1 MIDEKAALDYHA
13 GHRPG
18 KIEIKE
24 SKPSLS
30 PREMRLA
37 YLPGALA
44 PARRIAADPAASY
57 AYTARGNLIAL
68 VTNGTAVPG
77 LGDVGPLAAKP
88 VQEGIAVLFKRLADI
103 DVFDLEFDTRDPD
116 RFVETVRTIAP
127 SFGGI
132 NLQDISLPAGL
143 DIYDRLR
150 DALPV
155 PVFHENLY
163 GLAIVVVAAV
173 INAVDLADKRVED
186 VRLVVS
192 GAGTV
197 GLGCLRLLTVLGIEP
212 ANILL
217 YDRDGLVHPGRAD
230 LSPHHMAFARDS
242 EHRTLEQGI
251 RDADI
256 FLGASAAGVL
266 TTDMIRSMAA
276 RPVVIALAAPEPE
289 IDYHE
294 ARAARHDVLV
304 FTSRSGDPNAIVD
317 LLSSPY
323 VFRGALDARAS
334 RITEGMMLA
343 AARALAELARE
354 DVPEEVSR
362 AYGNVVFQFGPE
374 YLLPKPVD
382 PRILIWESAAV
393 AEQAVADGVAQRL
406 PETDRYRDTLA
417 TRLGTG
423 RELLRQIILEAR
435 RLQPR
440 IVLPDGTSRAILG
453 AASILIDEGIGTPI
467 LLGNEDEVRGV
478 AAGLGLELRG
488 AAVVDPLTDPRL
500 ERFAD
505 HLFHQRERRG
515 LIRDVARARL
525 RDPVYFASM
534 MLNVGDADLMVAG
547 MTAPYAES
555 IRRVLEVV
563 GPAPD
568 VRRIFG
574 LYMVLR
580 PNDVFFLAD
589 CSVNIEP
596 ADETLADMAIMAAQ
610 LVRSLGLEP
619 RVAMLAFSDYGS
631 VNHPLARRV
640 RRATEMVMA
649 REPALVVDGEI
660 QLMTA
665 LSRDIREQ
673 LFPFSRLRQD
683 ANILIFPDLQSGHMA
698 VHLLELLG
706 DAVTVGPLLLGTR
719 RPAHVLQ
726 YGSTAA
732 AVVNLTALGA
742 VQAGDAIRSGLIATV
757 ASGVP
762 QILANEP
769 KGS

>member
-13 GHRPG
+13 GPRPG
-18 KIEIKE
+18 KIEIKGT
-24 SKPSLS
+24 KPCLS

-44 PARRIAADPAASY
+44 PARRIASDPAAAY
-57 AYTARGNLIAL
+57 TYTARGNLIAL

-77 LGDVGPLAAKP
+77 LGDIGPLAAKP

-103 DVFDLEFDTRDPD
+103 DVFDLELDTRDPD
-116 RFVETVRTIAP
+116 RFVETVRTVAP

-173 INAVDLADKRVED
+173 INALDLVDKRVED
-186 VRLVVS
+186 VRLVVC

-197 GLGCLRLLTVLGIEP
+197 GLGCLRLLTALGIAP
-212 ANILL
+212 GNVLL
-217 YDRDGLVHPGRAD
+217 YDKDGLVHPDRAD
-230 LSPHHMAFARDS
+230 LSSHHMVFARASD
-242 EHRTLEQGI
+242 ERTLADGV

-256 FLGASAAGVL
+256 FVGASAGGVL
-266 TTDMIRSMAA
+266 TTEMIRSMAP
-276 RPVVIALAAPEPE
+276 RPVVIALASPDPE
-289 IDYHE
+289 IEYE
-294 ARAARHDVLV
+294 QARAARHDVVV
-304 FTSRSGDPNAIVD
+304 FTSRSGDPNPIVD

-334 RITEGMMLA
+334 RITEGMMIA

-354 DVPEEVSR
+354 EVPEEVSR
-362 AYGNVVFQFGPE
+362 AYGNVVFQFGAE

-382 PRILIWESAAV
+382 PRILVWESAAV
-393 AEQAVADGVAQRL
+393 AEQAVAEGVAQHR
-406 PETDRYRDTLA
+406 PDTARYRDTLA
-417 TRLGTG
+417 VRVGTG
-423 RELLRQIILEAR
+423 RELLRQVILETR

-467 LLGNEDEVRGV
+467 LLGNDEEVRGV

-488 AAVVDPLTDPRL
+488 ASIVDPLMDPRL

-505 HLFHQRERRG
+505 QLFRQRERRG

-525 RDPVYFASM
+525 RDPVYFGSM
-534 MLNVGDADLMVAG
+534 MLNVGDADLMIAG

-563 GPAPD
+563 GPAPG
-568 VRRIFG
+568 VHRIFG
-574 LYMVLR
+574 VYMVLR

-596 ADETLADMAIMAAQ
+596 AAETLADMAIMVAR
-610 LVRSLGLEP
+610 LVRSLGIEP

-640 RRATEMVMA
+640 RRATELAME
-649 REPALVVDGEI
+649 RDPALTIDGEV

-665 LSRDIREQ
+665 LSSEIRGQ

-683 ANILIFPDLQSGHMA
+683 ANVLIFPDLQSGHLA

-719 RPAHVLQ
+719 RPVHVLQ
-726 YGSTAA
+726 YGSSAS
-732 AVVNLTALGA
+732 AVVNLAALGA
-742 VQAGDAIRSGLIATV
+742 VHAADSIRSAHPEQLL
-757 ASGVP
+757 VP
-762 QILANEP
+762 AR
-769 KGS
+769 

>member
-1 MIDEKAALDYHA
+1 MIDEKAALEYHA
-13 GHRPG
+13 GGRPG
-18 KIEIKE
+18 KIELKG
-24 SKPSLS
+24 SKPCLS
-30 PREMRLA
+30 PREIRLA

-44 PARRIAADPAASY
+44 PARRIAADPAEVY
-57 AYTARGNLIAL
+57 TYTARGNLIAL

-88 VQEGIAVLFKRLADI
+88 VQEGLALLFKRLADL
-103 DVFDLEFDTRDPD
+103 DAFDLELDTRDPD
-116 RFVETVRTIAP
+116 RFVETVRTVAP

-132 NLQDISLPAGL
+132 NLHDISLPAGL
-143 DIYDRLR
+143 DIHDRLR

-173 INAVDLADKRVED
+173 INALDLVDKRVED

-197 GLGCLRLLTVLGIEP
+197 GLGCLRLLTALGIQP
-212 ANILL
+212 RNVLL

-230 LSPHHMAFARDS
+230 LSTHHMTLAQDS
-242 EHRTLEQGI
+242 EARTIEQGI
-251 RDADI
+251 RGADV

-266 TTDMIRSMAA
+266 SVEMIRSMEA
-276 RPVVIALAAPEPE
+276 RPIVIALAAPEPE
-289 IDYHE
+289 IDYRE
-294 ARAARHDVLV
+294 ARAARHDVVV
-304 FTSRSGDPNAIVD
+304 FTSRSADPNAIVD

-334 RITEGMMLA
+334 RITEGMMIA

-354 DVPEEVSR
+354 EVPEEVSR
-362 AYGNVVFQFGPE
+362 AYGNVVFRFGPE

-382 PRILIWESAAV
+382 PRILVWESAAV
-393 AEQAVADGVAQRL
+393 AKQATVEGVASQG
-406 PETDRYRDTLA
+406 TDATLYRESLA
-417 TRLGTG
+417 VRVGTG
-423 RELLRQIILEAR
+423 RELIRQVVLEAR

-467 LLGNEDEVRGV
+467 LLGHEEEVRGV

-488 AAVVDPLTDPRL
+488 ASVLDPLTDPRL
-500 ERFAD
+500 ERFAEQ
-505 HLFHQRERRG
+505 LFRQRERRG

-525 RDPVYFASM
+525 RDPVYFGSM
-534 MLNVGDADLMVAG
+534 MLNSGDADLMIAG
-547 MTAPYAES
+547 MMAPYAES

-563 GPAPD
+563 GPAPG
-568 VRRIFG
+568 VHRIFG
-574 LYMVLR
+574 LYMILR

-596 ADETLADMAIMAAQ
+596 GEETLADMAIMASR

-631 VNHPLARRV
+631 VSHPLARRV
-640 RRATEMVMA
+640 RRATELA
-649 REPALVVDGEI
+649 TERDPDLIIDGEV
-660 QLMTA
+660 QLLTA
-665 LSRDIREQ
+665 LSREIREQ

-683 ANILIFPDLQSGHMA
+683 ANVLIFPDLQSGHLA
-698 VHLLELLG
+698 VQLLEILG
-706 DAVTVGPLLLGTR
+706 DAVTVGPLLVGTR
-719 RPAHVLQ
+719 RPVHVLQ
-726 YGSTAA
+726 YGSTAE
-732 AVVNLTALGA
+732 AVVNLAALGA
-742 VQAGDAIRSGLIATV
+742 VHAADAIRSRQ
-757 ASGVP
+757 P
-762 QILANEP
+762 EP
-769 KGS
+769 APEPSS

>member
-13 GHRPG
+13 VPRPG
-18 KIEIKE
+18 KIEIKG
-24 SKPSLS
+24 SKPCLS

-44 PARRIAADPAASY
+44 PARRIANDPAEAY
-57 AYTARGNLIAL
+57 TYTARGNLIAL

-88 VQEGIAVLFKRLADI
+88 LQEGIAVLFKRLADI
-103 DVFDLEFDTRDPD
+103 DVFDLELDTRDPD
-116 RFVETVRTIAP
+116 RFVETVCTVAP

-132 NLQDISLPAGL
+132 NLGDISLPTGL
-143 DIYDRLR
+143 DIHDRLR
-150 DALPV
+150 DTLPV

-173 INAVDLADKRVED
+173 INALDLVDKRVED
-186 VRLVVS
+186 VRLVVC

-197 GLGCLRLLTVLGIEP
+197 GLGCLRLLTALGVQP
-212 ANILL
+212 ANVLL
-217 YDRDGLVHPGRAD
+217 YDKDGLVHPDRDD
-230 LSPHHMAFARDS
+230 LSAHHMVFARDS
-242 EHRTLEQGI
+242 DERTLADGV

-256 FLGASAAGVL
+256 FLGASAGGVL
-266 TTDMIRSMAA
+266 TTEMIRSMAA
-276 RPVVIALAAPEPE
+276 RPVVIALASPEPE
-289 IDYHE
+289 IEYAE
-294 ARAARHDVLV
+294 ARAARHDVVV
-304 FTSRSGDPNAIVD
+304 FTSRSRDPNPIVD

-334 RITEGMMLA
+334 RITEGMMIA

-354 DVPEEVSR
+354 EVPEEVSR
-362 AYGNVVFQFGPE
+362 AYGNVVFQFGAE

-382 PRILIWESAAV
+382 PRILVWESAAV
-393 AEQAVADGVAQRL
+393 AEQAVAEGVATRRPDTEQ
-406 PETDRYRDTLA
+406 YRDSLA
-417 TRLGTG
+417 VRVGTG
-423 RELLRQIILEAR
+423 RELLRQIVLEAR

-440 IVLPDGTSRAILG
+440 IVLSNGTSRAILG

-467 LLGNEDEVRGV
+467 LLGNDEEVRG
-478 AAGLGLELRG
+478 AAASLGLELRG
-488 AAVVDPLTDPRL
+488 ASIVDPLVDPRL
-500 ERFAD
+500 EHFAD
-505 HLFHQRERRG
+505 QLFRQRERRG

-525 RDPVYFASM
+525 RDPVYFGSM
-534 MLNVGDADLMVAG
+534 MVNAGDADLMIAG

-555 IRRVLEVV
+555 VRRVFEVI

-596 ADETLADMAIMAAQ
+596 DDQTLADMAIMVAR
-610 LVRSLGLEP
+610 LVRSLGIEP

-640 RRATEMVMA
+640 RRATELA
-649 REPALVVDGEI
+649 IERDPDLVIDGEI

-665 LSRDIREQ
+665 LSREIREQ

-683 ANILIFPDLQSGHMA
+683 ANVLIFPDLQSGHLA

-706 DAVTVGPLLLGTR
+706 DAVTVGPLLIGTR
-719 RPAHVLQ
+719 RPVHVLQ
-726 YGSTAA
+726 YGSTAEE
-732 AVVNLTALGA
+732 VVNLAALGA
-742 VQAGDAIRSGLIATV
+742 VHAGDSIRAAHLEPVPVTPHRQ
-757 ASGVP
+757 GVP
-762 QILANEP
+762 
-769 KGS
+769 